1 MICTRHFRR
10 TPLAAAIAVLLAAP
24 AARAQ
29 LLQPVTLQAESATLT
44 SGPVETSV
52 AGFRG
57 SGYVNFPASGG
68 AATWSA
74 IGGGPGGG
82 VNITIRYA
90 LGGSATVEAPLTV
103 NGVAR
108 RVKFAPTGGATT

>member
-1 MICTRHFRR
+1 MSRLLHSLL
-10 TPLAAAIAVLLAAP
+10 PLVFVLLLSGP
-24 AARAQ
+24 VRAQ

-44 SGPVETSV
+44 SAPVESSV

-57 SGYVNFPASGG
+57 SGYVNFPASGW

-90 LGGSATVEAPLTV
+90 LGGSATLEAPLTV
-103 NGVAR
+103 NGVVR